1 MYSSLGISGPSVVN
15 LFIHSTGVLLSLFL
29 VVSSF
34 EKRNRSPL
42 SDSKPRRLSWAD
54 LIESNS
60 VNRKLFG
67 HEKVSLFL

>member
-42 SDSKPRRLSWAD
+42 SDSKPRR
-54 LIESNS
+54 
-60 VNRKLFG
+60 
-67 HEKVSLFL
+67 